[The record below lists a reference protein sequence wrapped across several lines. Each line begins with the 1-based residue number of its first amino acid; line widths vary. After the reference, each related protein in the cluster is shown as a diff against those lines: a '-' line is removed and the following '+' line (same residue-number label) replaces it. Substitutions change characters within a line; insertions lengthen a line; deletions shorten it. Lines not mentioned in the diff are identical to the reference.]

1 MAALQDLV
9 NALKAAGDLTRLR
22 ILLLLRQEEL
32 TVTELTSILLQS
44 QPGISRHLK
53 LLGTANL
60 LRRFKEGSW
69 VFYRVSDDELASALT
84 ALVSGWSTTDR
95 LFADDV
101 QRLAQ
106 VREARVAKSAAFF
119 KANAAQWE
127 RIRALHAPDK
137 DVEAAIRRH
146 LTREPIE
153 YLLDGGAGTGRTL
166 EMLAPHVKRAI
177 GIDASADMLNIAR
190 ERLIRAELTHCQ
202 VRLGDICRLPFADGT
217 QTEGFDAVVIHQVL
231 HYLGDPRAAIV
242 SAARVLRA
250 RGRLLVADFASHDLE
265 FLRDEYAHRR
275 LGFSDDEVTG
285 WFKAAGL
292 RLVGTDAVAP
302 SAATRGKLTV
312 KLWMGVK

>member
-1 MAALQDLV
+1 MQALV

-32 TVTELTSILLQS
+32 TVTELTGILSQS

-53 LLGTANL
+53 LLCSANL

-69 VFYRVSDDELASALT
+69 VFYRVSDDALASELT
-84 ALVSGWSTTDR
+84 GLIGGWSAADR
-95 LFADDV
+95 VFLEDTR
-101 QRLAQ
+101 RLAQ
-106 VREARVAKSAAFF
+106 VRDARAAKSAAFF

-166 EMLAPHVKRAI
+166 EMLAPHVKRAV
-177 GIDASADMLNIAR
+177 GIDSSADMLNVAR
-190 ERLIRAELTHCQ
+190 ERLNRAGLTHCQ
-202 VRLGDICRLPFADGT
+202 LRLGDICSLPFADGT
-217 QTEGFDAVVIHQVL
+217 RTEGFDAVVIHQVL

-242 SAARVLRA
+242 SAARVMRTG
-250 RGRLLVADFASHDLE
+250 GRLLIADFASHDLE

-275 LGFSDDEVTG
+275 LGFSDDEVTL

-292 RLVGTDAVAP
+292 KRVVTDALEP
-302 SAATRGKLTV
+302 TATARGQLTV
-312 KLWMGVK
+312 KLWMGIRVA